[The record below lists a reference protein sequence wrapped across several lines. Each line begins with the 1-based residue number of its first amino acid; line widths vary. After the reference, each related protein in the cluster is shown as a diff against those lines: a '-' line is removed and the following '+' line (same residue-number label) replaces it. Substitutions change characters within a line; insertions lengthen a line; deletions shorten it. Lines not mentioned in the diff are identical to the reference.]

1 MLITTIFYFR
11 SLTMA
16 MTDPAK
22 PRKRALEP
30 IERLSEILFG
40 LIMALTFT
48 GSLSVA
54 TADHAEVRTVLI
66 GAIGCN
72 LAWGLIDAI
81 MYLMAGLHQ
90 RGLDLRTI
98 MAVKAAR
105 DPRDAHRLIREN
117 VPELVAQ
124 ELHPDV
130 LERIR
135 SRIVDHAATVARPR
149 LDSEHLRGALG
160 VFLIVVASTFPVIV
174 PFIFVNEISVAM
186 RLSNAIAVAMLAL
199 VGFAYGRASGLSP
212 WWTSLA
218 MVFIGGILVGLTILL
233 GG

>member
-1 MLITTIFYFR
+1 METG
-11 SLTMA
+11 
-16 MTDPAK
+16 PAET
-22 PRKRALEP
+22 RKRVLEP
-30 IERLSEILFG
+30 IERLSEVLFG

-48 GSLSVA
+48 GSISVA
-54 TADHAEVRTVLI
+54 TADRAEVRTVLI

-90 RGLDLRTI
+90 RGLDLRAI
-98 MAVKAAR
+98 MAVRSAR
-105 DPRDAHRLIREN
+105 NPEDAYRVIKEN
-117 VPELVAQ
+117 VPDLIAR
-124 ELHPDV
+124 ELHADV
-130 LERIR
+130 LEQIR
-135 SRIVDHAATVARPR
+135 LRIVKHSAGVARPR
-149 LDSEHLRGALG
+149 LDAEHLRGALG

-186 RLSNAIAVAMLAL
+186 RLSNFIAVILLAF
-199 VGFAYGRASGLSP
+199 VGFAYGRVSGLSP

-218 MVFIGGILVGLTILL
+218 MVLLGSFLVGLTILL

>member
-1 MLITTIFYFR
+1 MDPKPETT
-11 SLTMA
+11 
-16 MTDPAK
+16 
-22 PRKRALEP
+22 RKSALEP
-30 IERLSEILFG
+30 IERLSEVLFG

-54 TADHAEVRTVLI
+54 TADRAEVKTVLI

-81 MYLMAGLHQ
+81 MYLMSGLHQ
-90 RGLDLRTI
+90 RGLDLRTV
-98 MAVKAAR
+98 MAVRSA
-105 DPRDAHRLIREN
+105 PVPGEAHRVIREN
-117 VPELVAQ
+117 VPEIVAQ

-135 SRIVDHAATVARPR
+135 LRIVNEVPAAARPR
-149 LDSEHLRGALG
+149 LDMGHLRGALG

-174 PFIFVNEISVAM
+174 PFIFVNEISAAM
-186 RLSNAIAVAMLAL
+186 RLSNAVAVIMLAF
-199 VGFAYGRASGLSP
+199 VGFAYGKASGLSP
-212 WWTSLA
+212 WWTSLV
-218 MVFIGGILVGLTILL
+218 MVLLGSVLVALTIAL

>member
-1 MLITTIFYFR
+1 MD
-11 SLTMA
+11 S
-16 MTDPAK
+16 PAAPNYK
-22 PRKRALEP
+22 KVLEP
-30 IERLSEILFG
+30 IERLSEVLFG

-54 TADHAEVRTVLI
+54 TADRAEVRTVLI

-90 RGLDLRTI
+90 QGLDLRAI
-98 MAVKAAR
+98 MAVRTAR
-105 DPRDAHRLIREN
+105 NPQDAHRVIKEN
-117 VPELVAQ
+117 IPDLVAQ
-124 ELHPDV
+124 ELDPSV

-135 SRIVDHAATVARPR
+135 ARVLNQADIAVRPR
-149 LDSEHLRGALG
+149 LNAGHLRGALG
-160 VFLIVVASTFPVIV
+160 VFLIVVTSTFPVIV
-174 PFIFVNEISVAM
+174 PFIFVNEISAAM
-186 RLSNAIAVAMLAL
+186 RLSNVIAVVMLAL
-199 VGFAYGRASGLSP
+199 IGFAYGRASGLSP

-218 MVFIGGILVGLTILL
+218 MVLLGSFLVGLTILL